1 MPRTKKTAVKKKEPT
16 LEQLVQQQVQEQLQ
30 EALLNIEFDT
40 PEQSTDAFVDMD
52 LLREEIKKEVEFA
65 YKTKQ
70 HKEEVVKES
79 KTELTRSELKLSA
92 DKEFLFTSGLDG
104 LVISEKDK
112 ALITASK
119 SGAIGF
125 GLKAP
130 RSFGIGSA
138 HFRANYPSEAPIPTS
153 GDGSTRG
160 VIVEGDGD
168 DEKTYAFRVLSRMN
182 RQGFNVT
189 SDGSL
194 IINDSTDKT
203 QSRVSIN
210 QTDNDAHAL
219 NVIGSSRYYDQ
230 NIVNLQSKATPDE
243 NFNFLNAKADVEN
256 NGDAGVDV
264 FRVDGEGSVYANIG
278 VNSNARGY
286 AELFEWAD
294 GNHKNEN
301 RNGFTVSL
309 NEKGQLVVADEGD
322 AVIGVVSDSAALIGN
337 AGWNCLQN
345 RFNLDANKD
354 PMKSRVKIVEW
365 LDDVGVLHSH
375 YLHTLSKEFA
385 LPDNAIIYETNENG
399 DDILKQD
406 YRSDFDM
413 SKDYTKR
420 IKRGWACVIITGTT
434 KVFKGQFM
442 GSNWVKIK
450 DINDDLEEWIIK

>member
-1 MPRTKKTAVKKKEPT
+1 MPRAKKTQTKKKEPT
-16 LEQLVQQQVQEQLQ
+16 IEELVQQQVQEQLQ
-30 EALLNIEFDT
+30 EALLNIEIDV

-65 YKTKQ
+65 YKQKQ

-125 GLKAP
+125 GIKAP

-153 GDGSTRG
+153 GVGSTRG

-168 DEKTYAFRVLSRMN
+168 DEKTFALRVLSRMN
-182 RQGFNVT
+182 RQGLNVT

-194 IINDSTDKT
+194 VVNDSTDKT
-203 QSRVSIN
+203 LSRVSIN

-230 NIVNLQSKATPDE
+230 NIVNLQSKATPDDK
-243 NFNFLNAKADVEN
+243 FNFLNARADVKEN
-256 NGDAGVDV
+256 GGAGVDV
-264 FRVDGEGSVYANIG
+264 FRVDGEGSVYANMA
-278 VNSNARGY
+278 VNSNAKGY

-294 GNHKNEN
+294 SNHKNEN
-301 RNGFTVSL
+301 RTGFTVAL
-309 NEKGQLVVADEGD
+309 NEKGKLIIADEGD
-322 AVIGVVSDSAALIGN
+322 KVIGVVSDSAAIIGN
-337 AGWNCLQN
+337 AGWNCLQA
-345 RFNLDANKD
+345 RYNLTADKQ
-354 PMKSRVKIVEW
+354 PMTSRYKVVEW
-365 LDDVGVLHSH
+365 LDDVGVLHSY
-375 YLHTLSKEFA
+375 YLNTLDKDFA
-385 LPDNAIIYETNENG
+385 LPENAVIYESN
-399 DDILKQD
+399 DDGSDMYKKD

-413 SKDYTKR
+413 TKDYTKR

-434 KVFKGQFM
+434 KIYKGQFM
-442 GSNWVKIK
+442 NSNWIKIK

>member
-16 LEQLVQQQVQEQLQ
+16 LEELVQQQVQEQLQ
-30 EALLNIEFDT
+30 EALLKIEFDI

-52 LLREEIKKEVEFA
+52 LLREEIKKEIEFA

-70 HKEEVVKES
+70 HKEEVAKES
-79 KTELTRSELKLSA
+79 KAELSRSELKLSA

-130 RSFGIGSA
+130 RSFGLGSA

-153 GDGSTRG
+153 GLGSTRG

-182 RQGFNVT
+182 RQGLNVT

-194 IINDSTDKT
+194 IINDSIDKT

-219 NVIGSSRYYDQ
+219 NIIGSSRYYDQ
-230 NIVNLQSKATPDE
+230 NIVNLQSKATPDDT
-243 NFNFLNAKADVEN
+243 FNFLNAKADVEN

-264 FRVDGEGSVYANIG
+264 FRVDGEGSVYANMG

-294 GNHKNEN
+294 SNHKNED
-301 RNGFTVSL
+301 RTGYTVAL
-309 NEKGQLVVADEGD
+309 NDKGKLIIADEGD
-322 AVIGVVSDSAALIGN
+322 KVIGVVSDSAALIGN
-337 AGWNCLQN
+337 AGWNCLQE
-345 RFNLDANKD
+345 RFNLSLDKKY
-354 PMKSRVKIVEW
+354 MKSRYKVVEW
-365 LDDVGVLHSH
+365 LDDVGVLHSY
-375 YLHTLSKEFA
+375 YLNTLDKEFA
-385 LPDNAIIYETNENG
+385 LPENAIIFESHEDG
-399 DDILKQD
+399 SDMFKKD
-406 YRSDFDM
+406 YRSDFDI

-420 IKRGWACVIITGTT
+420 IKRGWACVVITGTT

-442 GSNWVKIK
+442 NSNWIKIK

>member
-16 LEQLVQQQVQEQLQ
+16 LEQIVQQQVQEQLQ